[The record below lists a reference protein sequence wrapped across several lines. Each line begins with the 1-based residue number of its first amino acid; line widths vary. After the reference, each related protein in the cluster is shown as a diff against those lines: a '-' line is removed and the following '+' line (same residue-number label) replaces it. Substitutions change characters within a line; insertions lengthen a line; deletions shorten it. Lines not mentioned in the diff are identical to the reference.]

1 MSKRAVVAMS
11 GGVDSTV
18 AAWLMKQ
25 QGYDITA
32 VNLQMHP
39 GVPVDETLVE
49 SCRMMDIPLVIRDC
63 QEAFFNR
70 VLLPGAQEYAS
81 GRTPNPCCEC
91 NAVLKFYELFAA
103 ADELNIKTVVT
114 GHYAALVTQS
124 DGTVKLGSAKDRN
137 KDQSYFLY
145 RLTGSELERCCFPL
159 GNLTKAEVRTIAA
172 EAGLVCASR
181 PDSQDAC
188 FQIPGECCGDTLS
201 RRCKVCGKQGR
212 FIYKGKTVGRHTGIH
227 RYTIGQR
234 QGLGVALGVPAYIKS
249 INARKGDIELC
260 TDPKELECSRF
271 RIIRTNWQHG
281 VPGVDCKM
289 QIKVRYRTPSAG
301 GFFTAESEN
310 SGIVTLELP
319 QRAVTPGQAAVFYD
333 PDGFL
338 SGGGVIELLPEV
350 DAATLENSQ
359 PQ

>member
-1 MSKRAVVAMS
+1 MSKRVLVAMS

-18 AAWLMKQ
+18 AAYLMKQ
-25 QGYDITA
+25 QNCDITA

-39 GVPVDETLVE
+39 DTPVDETLIE
-49 SCRMMDIPLVIRDC
+49 SCRMLNIPLIIRNC
-63 QEAFFNR
+63 QQKFFEK
-70 VLLPGAQEYAS
+70 VLLPGAKEYAS

-91 NAVLKFYELFAA
+91 NAALKFHELFAA
-103 ADELNIKTVVT
+103 ANELGIDTVVT
-114 GHYAALVTQS
+114 GHYAALVY
-124 DGTVKLGSAKDRN
+124 DNGIVKLGSAKDRS

-145 RLTGSELERCCFPL
+145 RLTQAKLARCCFPL
-159 GNLTKAEVRTIAA
+159 GQMTKTEVRGLAA
-172 EAGLVCASR
+172 EAKLICASR

-201 RRCKVCGKQGR
+201 RLCRICGKQGR
-212 FIYKGKTVGRHTGIH
+212 FIYQGKTVGRHTGIH

-260 TDPKELECSRF
+260 TNPAELECSSF
-271 RIIRTNWQHG
+271 RITRTNWQHTPPAPDQRME
-281 VPGVDCKM
+281 V
-289 QIKVRYRTPSAG
+289 KVRYRTKSAG
-301 GFFTAESEN
+301 GFYQAETET
-310 SGIVTLELP
+310 SGIVILEAP

-333 PDGFL
+333 SEGFL
-338 SGGGVIELLPEV
+338 CGGGVIELLSSE
-350 DAATLENSQ
+350 AALENSQ

>member
-1 MSKRAVVAMS
+1 MS

-25 QGYDITA
+25 QNCDVTA

-39 GVPVDETLVE
+39 GTPVDETLIE
-49 SCRMMDIPLVIRDC
+49 SCRMLDIPLVIRDC
-63 QEAFFNR
+63 KEAFFNK

-91 NAVLKFYELFAA
+91 NAALKFHELFAA
-103 ADELNIKTVVT
+103 ADELGIDTVVT
-114 GHYAALVTQS
+114 GHYAALVS
-124 DGTVKLGSAKDRN
+124 ENNIVRLGRAKDSS

-145 RLTGSELERCCFPL
+145 RLSQAELARCCFPL
-159 GNLTKAEVRTIAA
+159 GNLTKAEVRALAA
-172 EAGLVCASR
+172 EAKLICASR

-201 RRCKVCGKQGR
+201 RLCRICGKQGR
-212 FIYKGKTVGRHTGIH
+212 FIYHGKTVGRHTGIH

-234 QGLGVALGVPAYIKS
+234 QGLGVALGVPAYVKS
-249 INARKGDIELC
+249 INARKGDIILC
-260 TDPKELECSRF
+260 TDQTELECSSF
-271 RIIRTNWQHG
+271 RVIRTNWQLPCP
-281 VPGVDCKM
+281 VPDHPLEV
-289 QIKVRYRTPSAG
+289 KVRYRTRSVRG
-301 GFFTAESEN
+301 YYQAETEY
-310 SGIVTLELP
+310 SGIVKLDMP

-333 PDGFL
+333 SEGFL
-338 SGGGVIELLPEV
+338 LGGGVIELLPE
-350 DAATLENSQ
+350 AAALENSQ

>member
-18 AAWLMKQ
+18 AAWLMKE

-39 GVPVDETLVE
+39 GVPVDETLIE

-70 VLLPGAQEYAS
+70 VLLPGAQEYAA

-103 ADELNIKTVVT
+103 ADELDIKTVIT
-114 GHYAALVTQS
+114 GHYASLVTQS
-124 DGTVKLGSAKDRN
+124 DGSVKLGSAKDRN

-145 RLTGSELERCCFPL
+145 RLTGKELERCCFPL
-159 GNLTKAEVRTIAA
+159 GQLTKTEVREIAA
-172 EAGLVCASR
+172 NAGLICASR

-281 VPGVDCKM
+281 VSGADCKM
-289 QIKVRYRTPSAG
+289 QIKVRYRTPGAD
-301 GFFTAESEN
+301 GFFIAESEN
-310 SGIVTLELP
+310 SGIVTLDAP

-333 PDGFL
+333 SDGFL
-338 SGGGVIELLPEV
+338 AGGGVIELLPDAEV
-350 DAATLENSQ
+350 LENSQ

>member
-1 MSKRAVVAMS
+1 VSKRVLVAMS

-18 AAWLMKQ
+18 AAYLMKLQ
-25 QGYDITA
+25 NCDITA

-39 GVPVDETLVE
+39 DTPVDETLIE
-49 SCRMMDIPLVIRDC
+49 SCRMLNIPLIIRNC
-63 QEAFFNR
+63 QQEFFEK
-70 VLLPGAQEYAS
+70 VLLPGAKEYAS

-91 NAVLKFYELFAA
+91 NAALKFHELFAA
-103 ADELNIKTVVT
+103 ANELGIDTVVT
-114 GHYAALVTQS
+114 GHYAALVY
-124 DGTVKLGSAKDRN
+124 DNGIVKLGSAKDRS

-145 RLTGSELERCCFPL
+145 RLTQAELARCCFPL
-159 GNLTKAEVRTIAA
+159 GQMTKTEVRGFAA
-172 EAGLVCASR
+172 EAKLICASR

-201 RRCKVCGKQGR
+201 RLCRIRGKQGR
-212 FIYKGKTVGRHTGIH
+212 FIYQGKTVGRHTGIH

-260 TDPKELECSRF
+260 TNPAELECSIF
-271 RIIRTNWQHG
+271 RITRANWQHIPSAPDQRME
-281 VPGVDCKM
+281 V
-289 QIKVRYRTPSAG
+289 KVRYRTKSAG
-301 GFFTAESEN
+301 GFYQAETET
-310 SGIVTLELP
+310 SGIVTLEAP

-333 PDGFL
+333 SDGFL
-338 SGGGVIELLPEV
+338 CGGGVIELLSSEAV
-350 DAATLENSQ
+350 LENSQ